1 MMPTEN
7 SHGSKM
13 RLLQSR
19 KILSYKL
26 TPSGA
31 VLHTLKRGNDRH
43 QALDLKTL
51 AMGVK
56 DFEHKQNAKD
66 IHRELRLV
74 ALTFEDG
81 VPYGTII
88 GRHGADMKL
97 PFTKTALQGLLSYV
111 PGVNFRDMNHHWA
124 TDKVGQEITTA
135 LFTHCA
141 FANNRDIMVRTIE
154 RAGVGRVIRSVH
166 ASGSENCYAPYSNTR
181 MLESLLKNAKEFTN
195 APVLNME
202 LHDDYMRLKLASP
215 NKSIH
220 GYEHWNP
227 SDFKLR
233 EPIRTLDLKN
243 SPTGKAPVVGSG
255 GFYTLIC
262 TNGMARNTVKS
273 KKTRRHV
280 GNPARIDNW
289 FHGAIESV
297 LAEQVGMVQQYKDA
311 LAIQVSN
318 IAEWTK
324 QTLET
329 AAKNSRYQFLNDSII
344 KEVVVKGLTDET
356 TPQGSTV
363 AQAAQAVGLIAQ
375 KVNSFENE
383 MLMEELADWTLRRGL
398 KEAVGNKIEVVEA

>member
-1 MMPTEN
+1 
-7 SHGSKM
+7 M

-19 KILSYKL
+19 KILSYKI
-26 TPSGA
+26 TPTGPQ
-31 VLHTLKRGNDRH
+31 LYTLKRGNDRH

-56 DFEHKQNAKD
+56 DFEQKQNAKD

-166 ASGSENCYAPYSNTR
+166 ASGSENCYAPYSHSR
-181 MLESLLKNAKEFTN
+181 MLDSLLKNATEFTH
-195 APVLNME
+195 APVVSMDLY
-202 LHDDYMRLKLASP
+202 DDYMRLRLASP
-215 NKSIH
+215 KKTIH
-220 GYEHWNP
+220 GYEHQDL
-227 SDFKLR
+227 SEFKLH
-233 EPIRTLDLKN
+233 EPIDTLNLKN
-243 SPTGKAPVVGSG
+243 SPTGKAALEG
-255 GFYTLIC
+255 GGGLYTPIC
-262 TNGMARNTVKS
+262 KNGMVRNTVKS

-280 GNPARIDNW
+280 GNLARIDYW

-297 LAEQVGMVQQYKDA
+297 LAEQVGIVQQYKDA
-311 LAIQVSN
+311 LAVQVSN

-324 QTLET
+324 QTLEA

-344 KEVVVKGLTDET
+344 EDVVVKGLTDET

-375 KVNSFENE
+375 KVKSFENE

-398 KEAVGNKIEVVEA
+398 KEAVGNRIEVVEA